1 MCNGN
6 GPVCLALLAYA
17 VSAIFHGLLGR
28 VVIPGLRFIPGFLRL
43 GLGRQDFEKRCRIEK
58 PAVINMRSVALV
70 INGLNPL
77 GELVQAIGE
86 VQRFAETSLALILA

>member
-1 MCNGN
+1 VCNGN

-43 GLGRQDFEKRCRIEK
+43 GPGRQDFEKRCRVMS
-58 PAVINMRSVALV
+58 PAICPIRTTFSS
-70 INGLNPL
+70 G
-77 GELVQAIGE
+77 AIW
-86 VQRFAETSLALILA
+86 